1 MDIWKS
7 KSFLMFSYFISKQ
20 DKLQNDPKQE
30 DESKNNY
37 MINPEYLQELILED
51 AAQNIPDQINMEDYV
66 IESVKH
72 VYFLFIDLLIY
83 LNQKAFI
90 IF

>member
-1 MDIWKS
+1 
-7 KSFLMFSYFISKQ
+7 MFSYFISKQ